1 MGVVIKQIKCDKV
14 LFALEQ
20 SLLAL
25 ATHPDINFEAIN
37 YLQQMS
43 TLMAEKCEVTTSK
56 YYAEEAVQMFERAI
70 KSTMKNNMLIYFAYA
85 DYEEVLLVVLITN
98 AHFIVDVK
106 CNDKMSQMLLTNI
119 YLLIKRIFQK
129 IHLKNNIKIFFLFH
143 FVGLVL

>member
-1 MGVVIKQIKCDKV
+1 M
-14 LFALEQ
+14 FALEQ

-43 TLMAEKCEVTTSK
+43 ALMAEKCEVTTSK

-85 DYEEVLLVVLITN
+85 DYEEVFLVVLITN
-98 AHFIVDVK
+98 ENAHFIVDIQCYNKV
-106 CNDKMSQMLLTNI
+106 SEL
-119 YLLIKRIFQK
+119 LLIHLFANKKKK
-129 IHLKNNIKIFFLFH
+129 IQINSFKNTNKLFFFKFILL
-143 FVGLVL
+143 G